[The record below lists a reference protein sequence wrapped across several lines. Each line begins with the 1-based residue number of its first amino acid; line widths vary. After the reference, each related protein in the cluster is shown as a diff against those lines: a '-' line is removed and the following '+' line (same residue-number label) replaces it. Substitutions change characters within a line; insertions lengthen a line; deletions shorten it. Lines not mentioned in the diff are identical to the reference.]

1 MGVGTYF
8 CLKSRNGSSRDNHLR
23 HSDFN
28 VLGRIVGS
36 LPFGTDLTII
46 APAWHASR
54 RNGLGMAQS
63 NASEA
68 FFLLP
73 TWQTR
78 EVRPT
83 FSRCC

>member
-1 MGVGTYF
+1 
-8 CLKSRNGSSRDNHLR
+8 
-23 HSDFN
+23 
-28 VLGRIVGS
+28 VGS

-83 FSRCC
+83 FYRCC